1 MNIGGVAIASGSGS
15 RSQSNRDRNCWSKT
29 LEPVAAL
36 ALPLER
42 REQFLLIE
50 ALSGCSLEVHPPH
63 DPLTIDQELPNDE
76 RLLLVSFQVLPIALD
91 RLESIEAQD
100 RVVSLTRDGWDP
112 NSRAI
117 SAAAPSIICITA
129 GVLGTRRNPYAR
141 CVFKPGSAATQS
153 SGDGTDSTSAR
164 VRA

>member
-112 NSRAI
+112 QLTRHLSRRAFYYLHYRRRLGN
-117 SAAAPSIICITA
+117 APQPVRSVRVQTRICSDA
-129 GVLGTRRNPYAR
+129 KLGGWNR
-141 CVFKPGSAATQS
+141 
-153 SGDGTDSTSAR
+153 
-164 VRA
+164 